1 MSYLYIS
8 SLAIEKV
15 KAELKASY
23 KFIKHDGL
31 ILETFATNLLKLN
44 SGDVPKTI
52 EYLETLSKKDILDK
66 LQIIIKEL
74 ETTKEIVEIIKT
86 SIQVETG
93 KLKDK
98 QAKVDALDKETNDLL
113 KLRDSLKSD
122 LVKVKTEQDTT
133 KTEFQKLQESRE
145 AISKKK
151 IIQLEH
157 TKTLLQD
164 TIDGV
169 FRNEVYEDE
178 FNIPESKYILKEPS
192 IHLNVDKIIDDL
204 GLPELFEFTKDE
216 FILESQHNIDN
227 LPKDHMQQQWA
238 LKTPHG
244 KKTVKLNFPI
254 NMIFN
259 ENEYII
265 KIFVMN
271 NRIKQPLLKYCGGG
285 LNNEYNSYIIYITNY
300 GRIIKSDYIV
310 YDLMKIIDHCGI
322 SHNCREY
329 KFIANKIN
337 IIESNKQYQYHY
349 KFYNISHCGY
359 NPNTVP
365 ILIREIPET
374 ISLVNSQMPA
384 LTYKMPKLFLDVIN
398 AFNKASTDEMQTCCK
413 RYLDITRESKRKHDV
428 LTSLEFNKQL
438 KEKDEA
444 LKEKNTIIE
453 EKDLIIS
460 QQTAEIARLKG
471 EIGKIKSMVLS
482 IMT

>member
-1 MSYLYIS
+1 
-8 SLAIEKV
+8 LAIEKV

-31 ILETFATNLLKLN
+31 ILETFASKLLKLN

-66 LQIIIKEL
+66 LQVIIKEL
-74 ETTKEIVEIIKT
+74 ETIKEIAEIIKT

-93 KLKDK
+93 KLTDK
-98 QAKVDALDKETNDLL
+98 QAKVDALDKETDDLL
-113 KLRDSLKSD
+113 KVRDSLKSD
-122 LVKVKTEQDTT
+122 LIKVKTEQDTT
-133 KTEFQKLQESRE
+133 KTEFLRLQESRE
-145 AISKKK
+145 AISKEK

-157 TKTLLQD
+157 TKALLQD

-216 FILESQHNIDN
+216 FILESQYNIDN

-238 LKTPHG
+238 LKTLHG

-271 NRIKQPLLKYCGGG
+271 NRIKQRLVQFGEQS
-285 LNNEYNSYIIYITNY
+285 LNCVYNTYIIYITNY
-300 GRIIKSDYIV
+300 SRIIRSDYIV
-310 YDLMKIIDHCGI
+310 YDVKKVLDNCGTM
-322 SHNCREY
+322 SDSKEY

-337 IIESNKQYQYHY
+337 IIESNKQYQYYY
-349 KFYNISHCGY
+349 KFNDIRQNGGTSY
-359 NPNTVP
+359 TVP

-374 ISLVNSQMPA
+374 ILLDEARLPL

-438 KEKDEA
+438 NEKDEA

-471 EIGKIKSMVLS
+471 EIAKIKSMVLN
-482 IMT
+482 IF

>member
-1 MSYLYIS
+1 MSYSYIL

-66 LQIIIKEL
+66 LQVIIKEL

-98 QAKVDALDKETNDLL
+98 QAKVDALDKETDFI
-113 KLRDSLKSD
+113 KSKRDALKSD
-122 LVKVKTEQDTT
+122 LIKVKTEQDTT

-145 AISKKK
+145 AISKEK

-216 FILESQHNIDN
+216 FILESQYNIDN

-238 LKTPHG
+238 LKSPHG

-254 NMIFN
+254 NMIFD

-265 KIFVMN
+265 KIFVNN
-271 NRIKQPLLKYCGGG
+271 NRIKQRLAQYGV
-285 LNNEYNSYIIYITNY
+285 LNCEYNTYIIYITNY
-300 GRIIKSDYIV
+300 GRIIRSDYIV
-310 YDLMKIIDHCGI
+310 YDVKKVLDMGI
-322 SHNCREY
+322 SREY

-337 IIESNKQYQYHY
+337 IIESKTLYHLRY
-349 KFYNISHCGY
+349 TFNNICGY
-359 NPNTVP
+359 NPQTVLP

-374 ISLVNSQMPA
+374 ILLDEARLPL

-471 EIGKIKSMVLS
+471 EIAKIKSMVLN
-482 IMT
+482 IF